1 MTLLLILGIILG
13 IRHALEPDHLV
24 TVLALSAHSK
34 SLSAT
39 AKQGVMWGLG
49 HTITLLIFS
58 LIILGL
64 QINISDAFF
73 IYIEAVCGLIIF
85 AMGFE
90 VLLRTKI
97 YNSQKNIKDIN
108 KNPKMIK
115 TYKSPI
121 FSLRAL
127 GIGLLHGVAG
137 SGVIIALVTATLDS
151 IYLKFTYITL
161 FSIGLIVTMGLFSLL
176 LSVPFNCKAKIFSSQ
191 YLSYAAGLLGILIG
205 LKIIYNFIIQ
215 INTMLI

>member
-1 MTLLLILGIILG
+1 MTLLLILGLILG

-24 TVLALSAHSK
+24 AVLALSADTK
-34 SLSAT
+34 PLSAT

-49 HTITLLIFS
+49 HTITLFIFS

-64 QINISDAFF
+64 QININDTFF
-73 IYIEAVCGLIIF
+73 IYIEAVCGLIIV
-85 AMGFE
+85 AMGIE

-97 YNSQKNIKDIN
+97 YSSKKYIKCINENITMIN
-108 KNPKMIK
+108 TN
-115 TYKSPI
+115 KSSI

-137 SGVIIALVTATLDS
+137 SGVIIALVTTTLES
-151 IYLKFTYITL
+151 IYLRFTYITL
-161 FSIGLIVTMGLFSLL
+161 FSIGLIVTMSLFSLL
-176 LSVPFNCKAKIFSSQ
+176 LSVPLNRKAKIFSSQ
-191 YLSYAAGLLGILIG
+191 YLNYVAGLLGILIG

-215 INTMLI
+215 INTMLT

>member
-1 MTLLLILGIILG
+1 MTLLLILGLILG

-24 TVLALSAHSK
+24 AVLALSADTK
-34 SLSAT
+34 PLSAT

-49 HTITLLIFS
+49 HTITLFIFS

-64 QINISDAFF
+64 QININDTFF

-85 AMGFE
+85 AMGIE

-97 YNSQKNIKDIN
+97 YSSKKNIKCIN
-108 KNPKMIK
+108 ENITMIN
-115 TYKSPI
+115 TNKSSI

-137 SGVIIALVTATLDS
+137 SGVIIALVTTTLES
-151 IYLKFTYITL
+151 IYLRFTYITL
-161 FSIGLIVTMGLFSLL
+161 FSIGLIVTMSLFSLL
-176 LSVPFNCKAKIFSSQ
+176 LSVPLNRKAKIFSSQ
-191 YLSYAAGLLGILIG
+191 YLSNAAGLLGILIG
-205 LKIIYNFIIQ
+205 LKIIYNFIIK
-215 INTMLI
+215 INTMLA

>member
-1 MTLLLILGIILG
+1 MTLLLILGLILG

-24 TVLALSAHSK
+24 AVLALSADTK
-34 SLSAT
+34 PLSAT

-49 HTITLLIFS
+49 HTITLFIFS

-64 QINISDAFF
+64 QININDTFF

-85 AMGFE
+85 AMGIE

-97 YNSQKNIKDIN
+97 YSSKKNIKCIN
-108 KNPKMIK
+108 ENITMIN
-115 TYKSPI
+115 TNKSSI

-137 SGVIIALVTATLDS
+137 SGVIIALVTTTLES
-151 IYLKFTYITL
+151 IYLRFTYITL
-161 FSIGLIVTMGLFSLL
+161 FSIGLILTMSLFSLL
-176 LSVPFNCKAKIFSSQ
+176 LSVPLNRKAKIFSSQ
-191 YLSYAAGLLGILIG
+191 YLNYVAGLLGILIG

-215 INTMLI
+215 INTMLT